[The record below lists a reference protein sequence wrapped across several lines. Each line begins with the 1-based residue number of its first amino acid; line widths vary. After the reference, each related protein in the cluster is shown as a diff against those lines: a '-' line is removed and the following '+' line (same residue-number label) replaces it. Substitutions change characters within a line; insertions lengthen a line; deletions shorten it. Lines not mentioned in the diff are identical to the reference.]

1 MPRCRVQGSTSYR
14 LCGAR
19 CATAPDSVSGPRIVE
34 PDMLQVNTAA
44 LAYGSD
50 KTGLVWGY
58 LFEPGEPPR
67 QVECDAALHW
77 LSTPPTRGHTGF
89 VWLHLSL
96 SNAAAERWMRQS
108 LHLADAFYESLHEGV
123 RSTPL

>member
-1 MPRCRVQGSTSYR
+1 MS
-14 LCGAR
+14 
-19 CATAPDSVSGPRIVE
+19 
-34 PDMLQVNTAA
+34 QVNPAE

-58 LFEPGEPPR
+58 LFEPGKTPQ
-67 QVECDAALHW
+67 QVECAAALHW
-77 LSTPPTRGHTGF
+77 LSTPPTAGNTGF

-108 LHLADAFYESLHEGV
+108 LQLADAFYESLHEGV
-123 RSTPL
+123 GSNPAGSGRRYARRCDARCVVQPQFRCGKHLDCLG